1 MEMLYQF
8 IIIVI
13 TFAEIIF
20 INKQAYT
27 CSRNTKITKNKT
39 LFGEIQSLPDISVY
53 VCTTHLITQIC
64 TSEVSTTDVAQLH

>member
-20 INKQAYT
+20 INKQACT

-39 LFGEIQSLPDISVY
+39 LFVCIY

-64 TSEVSTTDVAQLH
+64 TSEVSTTDVVQLH